1 VVRLVPPQSIPKT
14 PSGKLRRGACREL
27 YLRDGLLQ
35 RPAPAWL
42 QVTKLVAG
50 NAVTSLKQLLVG
62 RPPSGRKPQD

>member
-1 VVRLVPPQSIPKT
+1 VRLVPPQSIPKT
-14 PSGKLRRGACREL
+14 PSGKLRRGACRDL
-27 YLRDGLLQ
+27 YLQNALLQ

-62 RPPSGRKPQD
+62 SPPNRRDPQD